1 MASYFGVKSYDVEI
15 CWNALSGAIANS
27 NYRYA
32 IYLYIRAFRVFY
44 ATDENKGLFEEIL
57 KQILAVSDK
66 IGKEHPWQLI
76 YMNLYKIA
84 KQYQMED
91 KLDALKEK
99 VYSAVADPFFTIDM
113 ININFELQCMEDV
126 QSFSFGDKIGEWVEK
141 NAKKNEDS
149 CVADNHNRYM
159 YIRKAVQPI
168 PPAAPP
174 SLCCDLKSYSQL

>member
-1 MASYFGVKSYDVEI
+1 MKSYD
-15 CWNALSGAIANS
+15 
-27 NYRYA
+27 
-32 IYLYIRAFRVFY
+32 
-44 ATDENKGLFEEIL
+44 KGLFEKIL
-57 KQILAVSDK
+57 NQILSVSDK

-84 KQYQMED
+84 KHYQMAD
-91 KLDALKEK
+91 KQKILRKK
-99 VYSAVADPFFTIDM
+99 VRSAVADPFFTIDM

-159 YIRKAVQPI
+159 YIRYMYIKGGAANSSGCTAFLMLRLKIVLLIIIAASSAI
-168 PPAAPP
+168 PHET
-174 SLCCDLKSYSQL
+174 